1 VSIVNLSSYRRTRS
15 IAARGPA
22 LAEIMDALLHNGGAL
37 HRSEVARQVAAWRGV
52 RAREDIIAIEL
63 ELAEAFRDYLAT
75 TDTRTRPPLLFQP
88 FGPHSYRWALTEAGR
103 ALLLDR
109 HAPRRRT
116 R

>member
-1 VSIVNLSSYRRTRS
+1 MSIVNLSSYRRTHS

-37 HRSEVARQVAAWRGV
+37 HRSEVAAWRGV

-75 TDTRTRPPLLFQP
+75 TDTRTRPPLLCQP